1 MCPRLGDCRLLVQLS
16 SAYQTYH
23 RAAAKL
29 PKSLQSRASA
39 PLLLSPHPK
48 WPKCPTKLLIVGQ
61 ETNGWGSN
69 VTSNGT
75 VALDTLEGFASS
87 SDGVSAMVNA
97 YKAFDF
103 ARTYRNRNSAFW
115 RAYRYLEGDVAEAP
129 CSAMWTNLFKVDV
142 SGSVVKNCK
151 IKHRRLLR
159 AAQSGLLAKEIRFLK
174 PQIVVFFTGPHYD
187 DELIDAFPDATL
199 TPLLPS
205 RDAREAALVH
215 SAALPICSV
224 RTYHP
229 TYLQRSRRWGLLEEV
244 ATAIRTIKTADKF
257 SDCLC

>member
-1 MCPRLGDCRLLVQLS
+1 MCLRLGDCCLLVQLS
-16 SAYQTYH
+16 SAYQAYH

-29 PKSLQSRASA
+29 PKSLRSKASA
-39 PLLLSPHPK
+39 PLLLSLHSK
-48 WPKCPTKLLIVGQ
+48 WSKCPTKLLIVGQ

-69 VTSNGT
+69 AASNGT
-75 VALDTLEGFASS
+75 LALDTLEEFASS
-87 SDGVSAMVNA
+87 SDGVSSMISA

-115 RAYRYLEGDVAEAP
+115 RAFRYLEGDVADAP

-159 AAQSGLLAKEIRFLK
+159 AAQSGLLAEEIRFLK

-187 DELIDAFPDATL
+187 DELLDAFPDAIL
-199 TPLLPS
+199 SPLLPGH
-205 RDAREAALVH
+205 DVREAALVH
-215 SAALPICSV
+215 SKFLPVCSI

-244 ATAIRTIKTADKF
+244 ATAIRAL
-257 SDCLC
+257 SR

>member
-1 MCPRLGDCRLLVQLS
+1 MLVQLS
-16 SAYQTYH
+16 SAYEAYH

-48 WPKCPTKLLIVGQ
+48 WSKCPTKLLIVGQ

-69 VTSNGT
+69 ATSNGPST
-75 VALDTLEGFASS
+75 ALDTLEEFASS
-87 SDGVSAMVNA
+87 SDGVSSMVSA
-97 YKAFDF
+97 YKAFGF

-115 RAYRYLEGDVAEAP
+115 RAFRYLEGDVAEAP

-159 AAQSGLLAKEIRFLK
+159 AAQSGLLAEEIRFLK

-187 DELIDAFPDATL
+187 DELIDAFPDAIL

-215 SAALPICSV
+215 SAALPVCSI

-244 ATAIRTIKTADKF
+244 ATAIRTIKTVDKF
-257 SDCLC
+257 SDGLCRSAEA